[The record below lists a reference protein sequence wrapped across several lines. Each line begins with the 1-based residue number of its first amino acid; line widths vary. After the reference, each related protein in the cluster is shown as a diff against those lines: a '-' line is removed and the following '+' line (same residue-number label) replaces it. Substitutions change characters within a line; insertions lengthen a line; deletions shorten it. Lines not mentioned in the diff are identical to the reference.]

1 MNENVKKVP
10 QAQRH
15 KQANYYFNYMRN
27 PASVEPTAE
36 DIKCELQLSAL
47 SDFEP
52 LTFEIDYN
60 EFRKEIAEYNDKWV
74 PYLPR
79 EGTTNNRQGLCLVG
93 LSGDLCTDSL
103 SIPEARIRTNN
114 NTLNELDF
122 NTPTQL
128 YNDLTCLHDILGYWK
143 PLGRSMLVKTNAGGW
158 FPPHKD
164 HPLLNRDCFR
174 VIAFIGNRVDHES
187 YEWEMN
193 GRVWPIQQNRSYYV
207 DTRKTHRTHSW
218 QDDSIHLIMN
228 IPKTWENVMK
238 LLTVTKNF

>member
-10 QAQRH
+10 QAQRY

-103 SIPEARIRTNN
+103 SIPEARI
-114 NTLNELDF
+114 
-122 NTPTQL
+122 Q
-128 YNDLTCLHDILGYWK
+128 I
-143 PLGRSMLVKTNAGGW
+143 GRAHV
-158 FPPHKD
+158 
-164 HPLLNRDCFR
+164 
-174 VIAFIGNRVDHES
+174 
-187 YEWEMN
+187 
-193 GRVWPIQQNRSYYV
+193 
-207 DTRKTHRTHSW
+207 
-218 QDDSIHLIMN
+218 
-228 IPKTWENVMK
+228 
-238 LLTVTKNF
+238 